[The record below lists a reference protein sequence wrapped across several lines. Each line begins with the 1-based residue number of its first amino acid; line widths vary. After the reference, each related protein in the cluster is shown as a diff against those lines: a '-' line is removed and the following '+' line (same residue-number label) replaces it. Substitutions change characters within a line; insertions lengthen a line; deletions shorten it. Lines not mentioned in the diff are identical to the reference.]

1 MNLLK
6 PGNLVTAVRAALTAG
21 IAVALL
27 QPHTD
32 PIVWTVVAAAVLVTA
47 LDGVDGWIA
56 RRTGTV
62 SAFGARFDMEVDSAL
77 ILVLSILAWQY
88 EKAGAWVILSGLLRY
103 LFVAAG
109 WQWTWL
115 QQPLF
120 PSRRRQTICVVQVVG
135 LIATVSPVVT
145 PPTSIAIAATAL
157 AVLFVSFAIDT
168 IWLMGRPRSAPT
180 ADLGRASSAP
190 APDIVGPGQ
199 RWGTLAVAV
208 ALLNVSLAFDN
219 LWPTPAIT
227 WLGCLSI
234 EFAVCILLLIVV
246 RQFVAPPSRAA
257 IGWLSAIWLVLV
269 LGRYAD
275 VTAPA
280 LYGRD
285 INLYWD
291 LRFIPDVA
299 AMVIRAAPAW
309 LILLA
314 CVVAA
319 LVVLLLYG
327 ILRAAIARLARA
339 MEQPHERRALAV
351 LALAMGVL
359 FAVRPTPPLQDD
371 PHVLTFSAPVTA
383 VYARQ
388 ARLVF
393 QAVTGSRAIAPSP
406 SMASDLALVDG
417 ADVFLI
423 FIESYGAVSWD
434 RPAFAAS
441 LADSRRQF
449 DGAIHATGRDVVSAF
464 VESPTFGGSSWLAHI
479 SLMSGVEVRDPETN
493 ALLMTKPRDTV
504 VTAFKRRGFRTVAL
518 MPGLKQQWPEGVFY
532 KFDDIYN
539 ADRLKYRGPGFGWF
553 TIPDQFSIASLDA
566 AEVARPARAP
576 LFVFYPTIS
585 THFPFSPTPPYQPDW
600 PRVLTADPFTEA
612 EVDDAYST
620 QPDWLDFG
628 PGYVA
633 ALTYD
638 FAAIGG
644 YLTRRPEK
652 DVVMILL
659 GDHQPPAAVSREGA
673 PWDVPVHVIASRP
686 AVLDAL
692 VARGFHR
699 GLSPERPTLSKM
711 HALLPTLLSAFGSK

>member
-1 MNLLK
+1 M
-6 PGNLVTAVRAALTAG
+6 VAG
-21 IAVALL
+21 LAVAIA
-27 QPHTD
+27 QPHAD
-32 PIVWTVVAAAVLVTA
+32 SIAWAVVAASVLITV
-47 LDGVDGWIA
+47 LDSVDGWVA
-56 RRTGTV
+56 RRTGTAT
-62 SAFGARFDMEVDSAL
+62 AFGARFDMEVDSAL
-77 ILVLSILAWQY
+77 ILVLSILAWNY
-88 EKAGAWVILSGLLRY
+88 GKAGAWVILSGLLRY
-103 LFVAAG
+103 LFVVAG
-109 WQWTWL
+109 WRWTSL
-115 QQPLF
+115 ERPLF

-135 LIATVSPVVT
+135 LIVTVSPIVV
-145 PPTSIAIAATAL
+145 PPLSTAIAAIAL
-157 AVLFVSFAIDT
+157 AALCVSFAIDVV
-168 IWLMGRPRSAPT
+168 WLLGEPEGRLKAAATT
-180 ADLGRASSAP
+180 AGR
-190 APDIVGPGQ
+190 
-199 RWGTLAVAV
+199 RWTTLVV
-208 ALLNVSLAFDN
+208 SIALLNVSLAFDN

-234 EFAVCILLLIVV
+234 ELAVCILIL
-246 RQFVAPPSRAA
+246 RMAPRAA
-257 IGWLSAIWLVLV
+257 GWLSVVWLLLV
-269 LGRYAD
+269 VGRYAD

-299 AMVIRAAPAW
+299 AMVIRAAPMW

-314 CVVAA
+314 CAA
-319 LVVLLLYG
+319 AGLGLVVIYG
-327 ILRAAIARLARA
+327 LLRAALARVAAA
-339 MEQPHERRALAV
+339 MERARERRTLVAIAI
-351 LALAMGVL
+351 AMVAL
-359 FAVRPTPPLQDD
+359 FAAEPTPPAQDD
-371 PHVLTFSAPVTA
+371 PHALTFAAPVTA

-393 QAVTGSRAIAPSP
+393 QAVTGSRVLAPSP
-406 SMASDLALVDG
+406 PMESDLSLVKG

-449 DGAIHATGRDVVSAF
+449 DSAIHATGRDVVSAF
-464 VESPTFGGSSWLAHI
+464 VESPTFGGSSWLAHL

-493 ALLMTKPRDTV
+493 ALLMTKPRDTMV
-504 VTAFKRRGFRTVAL
+504 AAFKRRGFRTVAL

-539 ADRLKYRGPGFGWF
+539 ADRLKYRGPEFGWF
-553 TIPDQFSIASLDA
+553 KIPDQFSIASLDA
-566 AEVARPARAP
+566 AEVARPSRAP

-585 THFPFSPTPPYQPDW
+585 THFPFSPTPPYQADW
-600 PRVLTADPFTEA
+600 PRLLTAEPFTDA
-612 EVDDAYST
+612 QIVDAYST
-620 QPDWLDFG
+620 EPDWLDFG

-638 FAAIGG
+638 FASIAG
-644 YLTRRPEK
+644 YLRSRPAH

-673 PWDVPVHVIASRP
+673 PWDVPVHVIAGRP

-692 VARGFHR
+692 TAHGFHR
-699 GLSPERPTLSKM
+699 GLTPERPTLGKM
-711 HALLPTLLSAFGSK
+711 HALLPILLDAFGSREVRGTRR

>member
-1 MNLLK
+1 MSPANF
-6 PGNLVTAVRAALTAG
+6 VTAVRAALVAG
-21 IAVALL
+21 IAVALF
-27 QPHTD
+27 QPHVDTMA
-32 PIVWTVVAAAVLVTA
+32 WAVAAAAILVTV

-56 RRTGTV
+56 RRTGTA

-88 EKAGAWVILSGLLRY
+88 DKAGAWVILSGLLRY

-109 WQWTWL
+109 WQWPSL

-120 PSRRRQTICVVQVVG
+120 PSRRRQTICVVQAVG
-135 LIATVSPVVT
+135 LIITVAPIVT
-145 PPTSIAIAATAL
+145 PPLSVAIAAVVLAAL
-157 AVLFVSFAIDT
+157 CASFAIDVV
-168 IWLMGRPRSAPT
+168 WLFRSEGRLKAAATTAGPT
-180 ADLGRASSAP
+180 AE
-190 APDIVGPGQ
+190 Q
-199 RWGTLAVAV
+199 RWATLSVSI

-234 EFAVCILLLIVV
+234 ELAVCILIL
-246 RQFVAPPSRAA
+246 RMGPRAA
-257 IGWLSAIWLVLV
+257 GWLSFVWLLLV

-299 AMVIRAAPAW
+299 AMVTRVAPTW
-309 LILLA
+309 LILIACAAAGLA
-314 CVVAA
+314 
-319 LVVLLLYG
+319 LLLIYRL
-327 ILRAAIARLARA
+327 LRAALTRVAGA
-339 MEQPHERRALAV
+339 MRQTHERRAVVA
-351 LALAMGVL
+351 LALAMIAL
-359 FAVRPTPPLQDD
+359 FAIRPTPPTQDD
-371 PHVLTFSAPVTA
+371 PHLLTFSAPVTA

-393 QAVTGSRAIAPSP
+393 QAVTGSRELAPSP
-406 SMASDLALVDG
+406 PMDSDLSLVKG

-449 DGAIHATGRDVVSAF
+449 NSAIQATGRDVVSAF
-464 VESPTFGGSSWLAHI
+464 VESPTFGGSSWLAHL

-493 ALLMTKPRDTV
+493 ALLMTTPRDTIV
-504 VTAFKRRGFRTVAL
+504 GAFKRRGFRTVAL
-518 MPGLKQQWPEGVFY
+518 MPGLKQKWPEGVFY

-539 ADRLKYRGPGFGWF
+539 ADRLKYQGPQFGWF
-553 TIPDQFSIASLDA
+553 VIPDQFSIASLDA
-566 AEVARPARAP
+566 AEVMRPSRAP

-600 PRVLTADPFTEA
+600 PRVLTADPFTDA
-612 EVDDAYST
+612 QIVDAYST
-620 QPDWLDFG
+620 EPDWLDFG

-638 FAAIGG
+638 FASIGA
-644 YLTRRPEK
+644 YLRWQPKR
-652 DVVMILL
+652 DFVMILL

-692 VARGFHR
+692 IARGFRR
-699 GLSPERPTLSKM
+699 GLAPERPTLSKM
-711 HALLPTLLSAFGSK
+711 HALLPILLDAFGSR